1 MRLKLQNIGIVSNAN
16 IAFSGLTVIAGENDS
31 GKSTVGKVL
40 YALIKTIK
48 WSSNTHGSRE
58 KEDYYKDKFN
68 KYIEKLFNR
77 QISNDGMIEF
87 EYNDYNFSISIS
99 HNVCKSF
106 ESPNEYNNTEAKLNS
121 PIFIDTPSIWNI
133 LPTLQTIK
141 NIEKKIDLDF
151 LVAELTNDL
160 SEALTT
166 KAGDIDKIKIDI
178 KSIINGEFKEDKSG
192 NFTFNKNGESIDIL
206 NTAMG
211 IKYFGILQ
219 VLSDNNH
226 LYDGQILI
234 LDEPEVHLH
243 PKWQLELA
251 KVIVYLVSKGVKVV
265 VNSHSP
271 YMIEALQ
278 RYGNK
283 QNIAANFYLAD
294 ESKIVEDDQAL
305 SKIFAKLSEP
315 FDEFDKMDSETLNG

>member
-1 MRLKLQNIGIVSNAN
+1 MRLKLQNIGIISKAD
-16 IAFSGLTVIAGENDS
+16 IAFFGLTVIAGENDS
-31 GKSTVGKVL
+31 GKSTVGKAL

-58 KEDYYKDKFN
+58 KEESYKDKFN

-77 QISNDGMIEF
+77 QISNDGTIEF
-87 EYNDYNFSISIS
+87 EYNDYDFSISIS
-99 HNVCKSF
+99 RNACKSF
-106 ESPNEYNNTEAKLNS
+106 EFSNEYNNTEAKLNS

-160 SEALTT
+160 SEALMT

-178 KSIINGEFKEDKSG
+178 KSIIRGEFEKDRLG
-192 NFTFNKNGESIDIL
+192 NFVFKKDGDDIDL
-206 NTAMG
+206 VNTAMG

-278 RYGNK
+278 RYGKK
-283 QNIAANFYLAD
+283 QNIPANFYLAN
-294 ESKIVEDDQAL
+294 ESIIVEDDQAL

-315 FDEFDKMDSETLNG
+315 FEEFDKMDSETLNG